1 MEKEILNRDMFLQI
15 KEELSGKKEEFVE
28 IVPGIDARVV
38 QLTADA
44 AFALLA
50 MGQADDDKKDDIS
63 QNTYR
68 WIAACVRDNDGNP
81 VFEVD
86 DLKTLPFRVV
96 QELMRVVNRINGMAG
111 AEGAEEAEKN

>member
-1 MEKEILNRDMFLQI
+1 MEREVLNRDMFLQI

-28 IVPGIDARVV
+28 IVPGIEARVV

-50 MGQADDDKKDDIS
+50 MNQDEDDKKVDIS

-68 WIAACVRDNDGNP
+68 WIAACVRDNFGNP
-81 VFEVD
+81 VFEAD
-86 DLKTLPFRVV
+86 DLKTLPFKVV

-111 AEGAEEAEKN
+111 GDGTEEAEKN